1 MVYGLGV
8 SGLAA
13 SRLLRARGVEVLGI
27 DQRMTGELDLG
38 ELSGDVRFEVVLDSD
53 QLVLADDIDGLI
65 LSPGISPS
73 RPLVQT
79 ARAAGVPVV
88 AEVELAGQFAEGP
101 VIGITGSNGKSTTT
115 SMTGAILEA
124 AGRAAEV
131 CGNIGVP
138 LSAVVEGP
146 AGRVFVVELSSFQ
159 LESIDTFHPQAAALL
174 NFSTDHL
181 DRHRDDASYF
191 AAKLRLF
198 SNQNAEDVAV
208 LNADDQRIATVHVA
222 SRRRLF
228 SLRGVVEDGCYLDG
242 DVVMEVEPG
251 SEARPLFSRQDLS
264 LPGLHNLENAMAAAL
279 LSRAVGVDREV
290 IPRALHRFR
299 GLSHR
304 LQQVC
309 DRLGVVWYDDS
320 KATNLAATQKSLA
333 GFADGTV
340 HLILGGRHKGG
351 ELEEL
356 VEAASR
362 KVVRAYLIGE
372 AAGRFGEALAGVVAC
387 EQCGTLENAVSRA
400 ALEARSGEVVLLSP
414 ACASFDQYHGFAER
428 GEHFQNLVGHLD
440 G

>member
-1 MVYGLGV
+1 MVYGLGA

-13 SRLLRARGVEVLGI
+13 SRLLRARGVEVLGV
-27 DQRMTGELDLG
+27 DQRTTSELDLG
-38 ELSGDVRFEVVLDSD
+38 ELSGDVQFEVVLDTD
-53 QLVLADDIDGLI
+53 QVVLADDIDGLV

-73 RPLVQT
+73 RPLVQA

-88 AEVELAGQFAEGP
+88 AEVELACQFAEGP
-101 VIGITGSNGKSTTT
+101 IVGITGSNGKSTTT

-124 AGRAAEV
+124 AGRTAEV

-138 LSAVVEGP
+138 LSAVVDGP
-146 AGRVFVVELSSFQ
+146 IGRVFVVELSSFQ

-198 SNQNAEDVAV
+198 SNQNAQDVAV
-208 LNADDQRIATVHVA
+208 LNADDQRVA
-222 SRRRLF
+222 EVDVKARRRFF
-228 SLRGVVEDGCYLDG
+228 SLRGAVEDGCFLDG
-242 DVVMEVEPG
+242 DVVVEVEPG
-251 SEARPLFSRQDLS
+251 RKARPLFSRQDLS

-279 LSRAVGVDREV
+279 LSRAIGVDREV
-290 IPRALHRFR
+290 IPDALQRFR

-304 LQQVC
+304 LQKVC
-309 DRLGVVWYDDS
+309 NRLGVVWYDDS

-333 GFADGTV
+333 GFVDGTV

-362 KVVRAYLIGE
+362 KVVCAYLIGE
-372 AAGRFGEALAGVVAC
+372 AAGPFGEALAGVVPC
-387 EQCGTLENAVSRA
+387 EQCGTLEKAVIA
-400 ALEARSGEVVLLSP
+400 AAREARTGEVVLLSP
-414 ACASFDQYHGFAER
+414 ACASFDQYRSFAER
-428 GEHFQNLVGHLD
+428 GEHFQSLVGHLN